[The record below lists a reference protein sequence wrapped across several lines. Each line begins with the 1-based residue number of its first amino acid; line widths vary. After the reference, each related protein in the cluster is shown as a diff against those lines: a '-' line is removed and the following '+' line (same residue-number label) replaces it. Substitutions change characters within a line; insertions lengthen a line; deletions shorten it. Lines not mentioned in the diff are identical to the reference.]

1 MARDAASQVR
11 HLLEEQTDLRNATNE
26 AILIT
31 PGTEKLAELGDGQR
45 VIGVNTRA
53 LGDELEERMETFD
66 AARVVRSAAD
76 RMNAAEK
83 RLGHDDVNSAREAQD
98 QAIARLTEAI
108 ELLNALD
115 RRVAK
120 EEMRRTLGEI
130 HDALEFMAQAERQID
145 DDVRVLH
152 QTIQT
157 KGRVS
162 RSEAREAARL
172 ARNQHALRRQVDQ
185 WLPEFEKVKVFA
197 WSLRRVSE
205 RMDHG
210 RRQLD
215 NRQIDEPLLR
225 IIARIVRDLET
236 LVKAIDETLNLPETE
251 FAEAEESG
259 SSGGRGRAASR
270 NATRPVPTVTELL
283 VLKSLQRDLVER
295 TRSLHG
301 EVGGLDLS
309 EEQLRAIV
317 EIGEDQA
324 DIGSMTQM
332 LTRQAR
338 EE

>member
-1 MARDAASQVR
+1 
-11 HLLEEQTDLRNATNE
+11 
-26 AILIT
+26 
-31 PGTEKLAELGDGQR
+31 
-45 VIGVNTRA
+45 
-53 LGDELEERMETFD
+53 
-66 AARVVRSAAD
+66 
-76 RMNAAEK
+76 
-83 RLGHDDVNSAREAQD
+83 
-98 QAIARLTEAI
+98 
-108 ELLNALD
+108 
-115 RRVAK
+115 
-120 EEMRRTLGEI
+120 MRRTLGEI
-130 HDALEFMAQAERQID
+130 RDALDSMAQAERTID

-152 QTIQT
+152 QTIQA

-172 ARNQHALRRQVDQ
+172 ARDQHALRRQVDQ

-205 RMDHG
+205 KMDRG

-225 IIARIVRDLET
+225 IIARIVRDLEK
-236 LVKAIDETLNLPETE
+236 LVQAIVETLNLPEIE

-259 SSGGRGRAASR
+259 SSGGRGSNAQR

-295 TRSLHG
+295 TRRLHG

-324 DIGSMTQM
+324 DIGSITQM